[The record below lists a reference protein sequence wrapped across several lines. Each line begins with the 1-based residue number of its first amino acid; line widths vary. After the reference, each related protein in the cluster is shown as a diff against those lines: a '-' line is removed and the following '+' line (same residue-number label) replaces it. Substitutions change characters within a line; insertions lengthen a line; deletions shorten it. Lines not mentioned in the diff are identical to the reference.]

1 MSFVVSGGG
10 IVNFLKLAFVVPTI
24 ILHISGDG
32 ISFKLAYGVTIAWHS
47 FIQVENHYSFNSCM
61 VNNA

>member
-32 ISFKLAYGVTIAWHS
+32 ISFKLAYGVTI
-47 FIQVENHYSFNSCM
+47 V
-61 VNNA
+61 